1 MTHARIPSVGGF
13 AAIVALVSALATHA
27 GAAPPLSE
35 ALAGLPLSDAQK
47 ASFARGEIVTAEPK
61 ATNERE
67 LSFAVGFVVKDP
79 PAEIVDEVM
88 QGTLLAKNPDV
99 VSHGDLTSG
108 APGEFSGL
116 HLAGPDAAREWV
128 EAKPGGKL
136 NLSRE
141 EIAAFTAL
149 SGSSGATLQSAV
161 ESQLHQALSAR
172 VKAYREQGLAGITP
186 YARGNRDEKPGEDLL
201 AASRASGPIRT
212 RAPGFQKL
220 LEGYPSGKGTG
231 FVERYRWIVSKAGG
245 EPTVLLDHVFA
256 QPDGDSW
263 GLGHRQYFVSTQYN
277 AEQDA
282 VLLQP
287 VAEGT
292 LVLLMS
298 RTSTDQVAGFGG
310 GAKRAIGSKMM
321 GKTLVEMAERSRSV
335 LQP

>member
-1 MTHARIPSVGGF
+1 MIRPRSLYHRLVPIATL
-13 AAIVALVSALATHA
+13 AAALATNA
-27 GAAPPLSE
+27 SAAPPLSE

-67 LSFAVGFVVKDP
+67 LSFAVGFVIQRP
-79 PAEIVDEVM
+79 PAEIVDDVLKGEV
-88 QGTLLAKNPDV
+88 LAKNPDV
-99 VSHGDLTSG
+99 VARGDLSSG

-116 HLAGPDAAREWV
+116 HLAGPDAAQEWV

-141 EIAAFTAL
+141 EIAGFAAL
-149 SGSSGATLQSAV
+149 GGSSGAALQGAV
-161 ESQLHQALSAR
+161 EGQLHQALAAR
-172 VKAYREQGLAGITP
+172 VQAYRGRGLAGMTP
-186 YARGNRDEKPGEDLL
+186 YARGHGDEKPGDDLL

-220 LEGYPSGKGTG
+220 LEGYPDGKGPG

-245 EPTVLLDHVFA
+245 EPTVLLQHVFA
-256 QPDGDSW
+256 MPDGEAW
-263 GLGHRQYFVSTQYN
+263 GLAQRQYFVSTQYN

-292 LVLLMS
+292 LVILMS

-321 GKTLVEMAERSRSV
+321 GKALVEMAQRSRSV